1 MRWYEKYLSCHHR
14 CTCLPFLQWV
24 ASSPFPRQPLHCA
37 PDSNPFIP
45 PGLRPKSP
53 FSHLCSPAAPLYQIF
68 PLRVSACCHLTP
80 KKTNSPL
87 TLFSYCPISFLC
99 TSSPPCPL
107 SPPQLSFC
115 LCHSIESALG
125 QLTSGLLVSTS
136 EDQIILFSPSAT
148 SAP

>member
-1 MRWYEKYLSCHHR
+1 MKS
-14 CTCLPFLQWV
+14 TCLVTIAAPAFLSYNGWPPLHFLVSPSTVRQILIPSFLQDF
-24 ASSPFPRQPLHCA
+24 APNHPSPTCA
-37 PDSNPFIP
+37 PQLPLS
-45 PGLRPKSP
+45 LRSFPSGYQRAVT
-53 FSHLCSPAAPLYQIF
+53 SHL
-68 PLRVSACCHLTP
+68 